1 LFERFHTG
9 SVQSLA
15 LAAWVAV
22 VAALSALA
30 LPLTA
35 RLFAGFP
42 FRGAPLAPALA
53 LAVVG
58 LVGYLV
64 GQLSLALAAAAGPL
78 VLAGLAALA
87 LRNAPDLALPDPRR
101 LAAPAAVVGVA
112 FAGMLALRAVD
123 PAAHAAGGEKFLDFT
138 LLRSLL
144 RAEALPL
151 GDPWFA
157 GEPARYYYG
166 GHLLAA
172 TLARLAGVPAA
183 LAYNL
188 ALATVFAAMVGA
200 AWGVAGALAPEQRRT
215 AATLGALLVGVA
227 GTLATP
233 VRVVLGY
240 LPRDVAAAVGHAA
253 LDGIRAPYSVVLEE
267 STGLFGFNYWE
278 ARYVV
283 PDAVTLF
290 PGWAF
295 LNGDLRPH
303 MLGAPLFLL
312 AVGLALA
319 YGRTDRER
327 LARRWGLL
335 AVLGALAG
343 LYAVVNTW
351 SVPAVLGL
359 TGLAL
364 ALGPAHPVTLL
375 GLDPPDG
382 LAGELLRP
390 AAAAAALAPVVVLAA
405 AVASP
410 HLLVGTATN
419 RGVGLFPPGSPPGPF
434 LLAYGGF
441 LLPFVAWLAGGLR
454 GRGDRR
460 LLAAAVAGLAVLALV
475 DPVVAVLVALAGGGW
490 WLARARE
497 SLLPGLV
504 VAGAVL
510 LLVGELAYAR
520 VYPFDP
526 NAPRWNTVYKLS
538 TQAWLIW
545 GVAGGAVL
553 ARLLAAARGAAP
565 GGLVDAR
572 TRSLLGRAAVVV
584 VVALACTF
592 GVLGSVAHVG
602 TAAGGGGIESLE
614 DTGNLD
620 FQAIEPT
627 LDATRFVDRY
637 HGGEAPAIDWLDDR
651 EGRPVLV
658 TAPGEPVYQW
668 RSAPSVFTGL
678 PTVVGW
684 EHEVGYHGRD
694 AYDRRVAAVGT
705 VYEGPW
711 PAAAELLR
719 EHEVRYVYVGP
730 VERERYDVREFAA
743 HEGVSVAFRAPDATV
758 YRVDR
763 DRLETG

>member
-1 LFERFHTG
+1 LFERRQVG
-9 SVQSLA
+9 GVQALA
-15 LAAWVAV
+15 LVAWVAV

-35 RLFAGFP
+35 WLFAGFP
-42 FRGAPLAPALA
+42 ARGAPLSPALA
-53 LAVVG
+53 LATVA

-87 LRNAPDLALPDPRR
+87 LGDDTDLPGPGR
-101 LAAPAAVVGVA
+101 LAAPATVVAVA

-123 PAAHAAGGEKFLDFT
+123 PAAHPAGGEKFLDFA

-151 GDPWFA
+151 EDPWFA

-172 TLARLAGVPAA
+172 TLARLAGVPAG

-188 ALATVFAAMVGA
+188 SLATAFAAMVGA
-200 AWGVAGALAPEQRRT
+200 AWGVAGALAPEHRRP

-233 VRVVLGY
+233 ARVALGY
-240 LPRDVAAAVGHAA
+240 LPRDLAGAVGHAA
-253 LDGIRAPYSVVLEE
+253 LDGIRAPYPVVLEE
-267 STGLFGFNYWE
+267 STGLFGFSYWQ

-319 YGRTDRER
+319 YARTGPDRPG
-327 LARRWGLL
+327 RRWGLL
-335 AVLGALAG
+335 AALGTLAG
-343 LYAVVNTW
+343 LFAVVNTW
-351 SVPAVLGL
+351 SLPAVLGL
-359 TGLAL
+359 AGLAV
-364 ALGPAHPVTLL
+364 ALGPAHPATLVGRESPGGL
-375 GLDPPDG
+375 GS
-382 LAGELLRP
+382 ELLRP
-390 AAAAAALAPVVVLAA
+390 AAAAAVLAPVAALAVV
-405 AVASP
+405 VATP
-410 HLLVGTATN
+410 HLLVGTPAN
-419 RGVGLFPPGSPPGPF
+419 RGVGLFPPTSPLGPF

-454 GRGDRR
+454 GRGDHR
-460 LLAAAVAGLAVLALV
+460 LLAVVGAGLAALALV
-475 DPVVAVLVALAGGGW
+475 DAVVALLVGLAGAGW

-497 SLLPGLV
+497 DLLPGLV
-504 VAGAVL
+504 AAGAVL

-538 TQAWLIW
+538 AQAWLLW

-565 GGLVDAR
+565 GRLVDAR
-572 TRSLLGRAAVVV
+572 TRSLVGRAAVVG
-584 VVALACTF
+584 VVALSCTF
-592 GVLGSVAHVG
+592 GVLGPLGHVG
-602 TAAGGGGIESLE
+602 AAAGGSGVNSLE
-614 DTGNLD
+614 EARDLD
-620 FQAIEPT
+620 FRALEPT
-627 LDATRFVDRY
+627 LDATRFVDRE
-637 HGGEAPAIDWLDDR
+637 HAGEAPAIDWLDAR

-658 TAPGEPVYQW
+658 TAPGEPLYQW

-684 EHEVGYHGRD
+684 EHEVGYHGRA

-705 VYEGPW
+705 VYEGEW
-711 PAAAELLR
+711 AAAAALLR

-730 VERERYDVREFAA
+730 VERERYDVRALAA
-743 HEGVSVAFRAPDATV
+743 REGVSVAFEAPDATV
-758 YRVDR
+758 YRVDH
-763 DRLETG
+763 DRLEAG